1 MKNNLKHYRIASG
14 LTPKQLSVLL
24 CMTVHS
30 YIGMEQERR
39 SILPENSV
47 MLARIYCIPETAI
60 VGDCENIDYTE
71 ILRLSALDEEERFEH
86 AFVNLT
92 GEKRQKF
99 YLSQIRKT
107 RDLIIDQ
114 LTDDKKSQMTS
125 SS

>member
-39 SILPENSV
+39 SILPENSA
-47 MLARIYCIPETAI
+47 MLARIYRIPETAI
-60 VGDCENIDYTE
+60 MGDCENTDYTE
-71 ILRLSALDEEERFEH
+71 MLRLSALDEEERFER

-99 YLSQIRKT
+99 YISQIRKT
-107 RDLIIDQ
+107 RDLINDQ
-114 LTDDKKSQMTS
+114 SIDDK
-125 SS
+125 